1 MFDSEH
7 KVDQYNFGSIV
18 ETNDRNTVIEDIE
31 NPLMFSQNSHQTPGS
46 PDQYSVPILQRDDK
60 ERSSKR
66 GSKRKPPRTMRKKGD
81 RGLEQSSCCAGPDG
95 KQCNIF

>member
-31 NPLMFSQNSHQTPGS
+31 NPLMFS
-46 PDQYSVPILQRDDK
+46 
-60 ERSSKR
+60 
-66 GSKRKPPRTMRKKGD
+66 
-81 RGLEQSSCCAGPDG
+81 
-95 KQCNIF
+95 